1 VITQTIGIVITLVKP
16 YWLHSIIFK
25 TARQFPVSTMLIKL
39 MKTNTAGYGHTKPYS
54 IVATTVT
61 LLEYYTM

>member
-1 VITQTIGIVITLVKP
+1 MGTLITLVKP

-25 TARQFPVSTMLIKL
+25 TDRQFPVSAMLMKL
-39 MKTNTAGYGHTKPYS
+39 MKANTVGNGHTMPYS